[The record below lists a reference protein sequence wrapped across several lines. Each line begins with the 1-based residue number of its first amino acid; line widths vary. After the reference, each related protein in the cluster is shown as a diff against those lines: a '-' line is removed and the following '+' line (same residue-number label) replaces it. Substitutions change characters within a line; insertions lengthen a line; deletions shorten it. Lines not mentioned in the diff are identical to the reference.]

1 MSAVM
6 IRCPNTGRAVST
18 QIETE
23 PCVFEKL
30 PSVRSR
36 TTCSVCG
43 EVHVWTR
50 KQAWLAE
57 EFSYQRTGTYD

>member
-6 IRCPNTGRAVST
+6 IKCPNTGRAVST

-30 PSVRSR
+30 PSVLSR
-36 TTCSVCG
+36 TTCPVCG

-57 EFSYQRTGTYD
+57 EFPARRTGTYD